1 MAMRSSPKNKIFI
14 FLRLLCYNH
23 ELSIAHHNV
32 KEKEKFNHSSQK
44 VTVRRIVVAKGM
56 VFMLWLV
63 TDIVK
68 HKIAEGKEERLMF
81 SGLLQAHDW
90 LEFWRWLFGK
100 K

>member
-1 MAMRSSPKNKIFI
+1 
-14 FLRLLCYNH
+14 LRLLCYNH

-32 KEKEKFNHSSQK
+32 KGKRKINHSSQK
-44 VTVRRIVVAKGM
+44 LTVRRIVVAKGM

-63 TDIVK
+63 HVIIK
-68 HKIAEGKEERLMF
+68 HKMAEGKEERLMF

>member
-32 KEKEKFNHSSQK
+32 KEKGKFNHSSQK

-68 HKIAEGKEERLMF
+68 HKIAEGKEKRLMF

-90 LEFWRWLFGK
+90 YEFWRWLFGK